1 MRRRLGTSAP
11 RQPHVPTFPD
21 ARASAVL
28 IALADGPQG
37 AEVLL
42 TKRSMDL
49 RNHRGEISFPGGRVD
64 SGETYEQTALREAD
78 EEVALPG
85 DQLDLIGR
93 LDPLSTVVSR
103 SYIVPVVATLS
114 GTPPSLQASA
124 AEVDRI
130 LWVPLAELTRADTY
144 REEWWGTAP
153 LDRPMFFFHLDDETV
168 WGATAR
174 IIHQLL
180 RVALDVDS
188 PEPPTW

>member
-1 MRRRLGTSAP
+1 LRRRSATTAQ
-11 RQPHVPTFPD
+11 RQLHLPTFPD

-42 TKRSMDL
+42 TKRSMHL
-49 RNHRGEISFPGGRVD
+49 SNHRGEISFPGGRVD
-64 SGETYEQTALREAD
+64 SGETYEQTAVREAD

-103 SYIVPVVATLS
+103 SYIVPVVATLT
-114 GTPPSLQASA
+114 GPPPLLQASA

-130 LWVPLAELTRADTY
+130 LWVPLAELTRTDTY
-144 REEWWGTAP
+144 REEWWGTEP

-180 RVALDVDS
+180 RVALDIDS

>member
-1 MRRRLGTSAP
+1 
-11 RQPHVPTFPD
+11 VPTFPD

-42 TKRSMDL
+42 TKRSMHL
-49 RNHRGEISFPGGRVD
+49 SNHRGEISFPGGRVD
-64 SGETYEQTALREAD
+64 MGETYEQTAVREAD

-85 DQLDLIGR
+85 DRLDLIGR

-103 SYIVPVVATLS
+103 SYIVPVVATLA
-114 GTPPSLQASA
+114 GPPPLLQASV

-180 RVALDVDS
+180 RVALDIES